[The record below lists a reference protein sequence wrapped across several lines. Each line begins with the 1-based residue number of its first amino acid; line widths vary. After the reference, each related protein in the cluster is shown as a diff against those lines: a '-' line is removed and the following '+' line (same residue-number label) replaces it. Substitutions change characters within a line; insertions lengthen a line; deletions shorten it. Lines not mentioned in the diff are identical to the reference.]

1 MVIYKVRTGLGKFK
15 TISTNDAK
23 GKRITE
29 ITTQKWHQGET
40 DTVIYLEGEV
50 SEGS

>member
-1 MVIYKVRTGLGKFK
+1 MVIYKVRTGPGKFK

-23 GKRITE
+23 GKRIIE
-29 ITTQKWHQGET
+29 ITTQEWDWGET

>member
-1 MVIYKVRTGLGKFK
+1 MVIYKVRTGPGKFK

-23 GKRITE
+23 GKRIIE
-29 ITTQKWHQGET
+29 ITTRDWGET